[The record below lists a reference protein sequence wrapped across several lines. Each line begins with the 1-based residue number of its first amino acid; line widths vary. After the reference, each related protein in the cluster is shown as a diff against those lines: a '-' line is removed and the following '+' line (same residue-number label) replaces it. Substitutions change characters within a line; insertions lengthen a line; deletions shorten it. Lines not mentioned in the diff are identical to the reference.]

1 MIYDAYVNH
10 DERGIDMASGY
21 NERDRLAEPKVRT
34 KPLNRI
40 PTLIQHT
47 ERINA
52 LSERVEALEANLAS
66 LITMLDTYM
75 PVLVEHHH
83 THEEPL

>member
-1 MIYDAYVNH
+1 MI
-10 DERGIDMASGY
+10 
-21 NERDRLAEPKVRT
+21 
-34 KPLNRI
+34 PL
-40 PTLIQHT
+40 LLQHT
-47 ERINA
+47 DQIKA

>member
-1 MIYDAYVNH
+1 M
-10 DERGIDMASGY
+10 
-21 NERDRLAEPKVRT
+21 
-34 KPLNRI
+34 I
-40 PTLIQHT
+40 PTVIRHT
-47 ERINA
+47 EQIKA
-52 LSERVEALEANLAS
+52 LSERVETLEANLAS